1 METSEKEFCHRRQPE
16 EISSPYQLIV
26 EGKDDINFFEAFL
39 ENSKIS
45 GVQIHSLDGKN
56 NLNDFLKAFA
66 LTPGFYIVKAIGI
79 IRDSNSNPKA
89 SFQSVQ
95 TALANAGLPVPKKE
109 ILPAGEKPRVSIL
122 MIPGIEESG
131 SLEALC
137 LQVVSDRP
145 AISCVEFY
153 IDCLKRNKLKLQTNI
168 YKAKLQVY
176 LVSLDEY
183 TRDLGLAAKKSVWP
197 FTSPAFNRIR
207 DFLTRLVLD

>member
-16 EISSPYQLIV
+16 EINSPYQLIV

-39 ENSKIS
+39 ESSKIS

-66 LTPGFYIVKAIGI
+66 LTPGFSIVKMIGI

-109 ILPAGEKPRVSIL
+109 ILPTGEKPRVSIL

-131 SLEALC
+131 SLEGLC
-137 LQVVSDRP
+137 LQAVSDRP
-145 AISCVEFY
+145 AISCVESY

-168 YKAKLQVY
+168 YKAKLQAY
-176 LVSLDEY
+176 LASLDEY

-207 DFLTRLVLD
+207 DFLFRLVSD

>member
-1 METSEKEFCHRRQPE
+1 METPEKESCHRRQPE
-16 EISSPYQLIV
+16 EISAPYQLIV
-26 EGKDDINFFEAFL
+26 EGKDDKYFFEAFL
-39 ENSKIS
+39 ENSRIS
-45 GVQIHSLDGKN
+45 GVQIPSLDGKN

-79 IRDSNSNPKA
+79 IRDSNSDPKA

-109 ILPAGEKPRVSIL
+109 IVPAGENPRVSVL

-137 LQVVSDRP
+137 LQAVSDCP
-145 AISCVEFY
+145 AISCVESY
-153 IDCLKRNKLKLQTNI
+153 IDCLKRNKLKLQPNI
-168 YKAKLQVY
+168 YKAKLQAY
-176 LVSLDEY
+176 LASLDEY

-207 DFLTRLVLD
+207 DFLFRFVSD

>member
-1 METSEKEFCHRRQPE
+1 METPEKESCHRCQPE

-26 EGKDDINFFEAFL
+26 EGKDDKTFFEAFF
-39 ENSKIS
+39 ENLGIS

-79 IRDSNSNPKA
+79 IRDSNSDPKA

-95 TALANAGLPVPKKE
+95 TALANAGLPVPEKE
-109 ILPAGEKPRVSIL
+109 IVPAGENPRVSVL

-137 LQVVSDRP
+137 LQAVSDCP
-145 AISCVEFY
+145 AISCVESY
-153 IDCLKRNKLKLQTNI
+153 IDCLKKNKLKLQPNI
-168 YKAKLQVY
+168 YKAKLQAY
-176 LVSLDEY
+176 LASLDEY

-207 DFLTRLVLD
+207 DFLFRLVSD

>member
-1 METSEKEFCHRRQPE
+1 MEISEKVTFRRRNP
-16 EISSPYQLIV
+16 IVINLAYQLIV

-39 ENSKIS
+39 ENSRIS

-79 IRDSNSNPKA
+79 IRDSNSDPKA

-109 ILPAGEKPRVSIL
+109 IVPAGENPRVSVL

-137 LQVVSDRP
+137 LQAVSDCP
-145 AISCVEFY
+145 AISCVESY
-153 IDCLKRNKLKLQTNI
+153 IDCLKKNKLKLQTNI
-168 YKAKLQVY
+168 YKAKLQAY
-176 LVSLDEY
+176 LASLDEY

-197 FTSPAFNRIR
+197 FTSPAFNR
-207 DFLTRLVLD
+207 